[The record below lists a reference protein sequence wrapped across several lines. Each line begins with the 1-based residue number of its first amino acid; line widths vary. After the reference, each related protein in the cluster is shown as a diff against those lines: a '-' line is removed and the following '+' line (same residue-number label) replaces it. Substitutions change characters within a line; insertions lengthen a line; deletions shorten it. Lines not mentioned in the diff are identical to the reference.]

1 MPEKN
6 YGKRLCLLCE
16 KEFEARHP
24 AHVTCSAACARERR
38 LILRRESDKR
48 GRAKRKKYLLDL
60 LAELDTAY
68 SEMEW
73 ANCRCEQNYKAL
85 HHAIEGLTVKHA
97 CEVEKIKAELKQ
109 AREERDACR
118 TAVEKQDARPKEVSG
133 QKAPESAQLT
143 LQECPRMH
151 LRATLLPC
159 GQREEC
165 FTPLC
170 EKLGGTPQSKPV
182 LGERICPVCKKPFMP
197 KSAAQKYCNNDCRVA
212 GKKRA

>member
-24 AHVTCSAACARERR
+24 AHVTCSADCARERR

-68 SEMEW
+68 SELEW
-73 ANCRCEQNYKAL
+73 ANCQLEEEYKVHCKAIQIMAIT
-85 HHAIEGLTVKHA
+85 HAKKVAEIEL
-97 CEVEKIKAELKQ
+97 ELKQ

-118 TAVEKQDARPKEVSG
+118 TAAEKQDARPKEVSG

-151 LRATLLPC
+151 LRAMLLPC

-170 EKLGGTPQSKPV
+170 EKLGGAPQSKPV